1 MNYLTSHRF
10 PQITIIAFLC
20 LSGLF
25 AQSPRFPFPQHVQYT
40 KGAIK
45 PSTQTQAQLD
55 AAVKSFYDVWKS
67 KYLKPGCTSG
77 QYYVEYVNGSEICV
91 SEGQGYGMV
100 ITAYMAGYDTMA
112 KTYYDGL
119 YRWYKANPS
128 TVNPIL
134 MNWQQNSKCVSDGTD
149 AATDGDLD
157 IAYSLLLADKQWG
170 SSGSINYLSEALAII
185 NAIKQSE
192 VYPVVSSL
200 QLGDWAH
207 DDSQYKNDTRPSDF
221 MYDHFRAF
229 NAATNDAT
237 WNSVLNECYNLI
249 DTIQT
254 RYSPNTGLIPDF
266 IENCDSVPHPAKSKF
281 LESSDDGYYNYNS
294 CRTPWHFGT
303 DYLLNGDVRAKN
315 DCNKITQWLKKLT
328 SNKVSSIRSGYKLDG
343 SNISGNN
350 YQDMAFMA
358 PFAVGACVDTAHQV
372 WLNDLWNYVTTD
384 AVSNSD
390 YFGNTLKMLCMIVI
404 AGDYWAPQQ
413 ITDAVGESGNIAVP
427 SSYQLRNFPNP
438 FNPSTTIQFS
448 VPRFE
453 KIQGKIYNLYGKEI
467 CTLVDGFT
475 PAGMHVLEWNPAKQ
489 NLASGVYFFRLATG
503 EFQQSIKLVYL
514 K

>member
-1 MNYLTSHRF
+1 MTYS
-10 PQITIIAFLC
+10 TIRHLIIVVF
-20 LSGLF
+20 F
-25 AQSPRFPFPQHVQYT
+25 AICMMSTYAQTPRYPFPQHVKYT
-40 KGAIK
+40 TGTIK
-45 PSTQTQAQLD
+45 PSTQTQTQLD
-55 AAVKSFYDVWKS
+55 ASVQSFYNTWKA
-67 KYLKPGCTSG
+67 KYLKPGCTTG
-77 QYYVEYVNGSEICV
+77 QYYVEYINGTEICV

-128 TVNPIL
+128 TVNPVL

-157 IAYSLLLADKQWG
+157 IAYSLLMADKQWG
-170 SSGSINYLSEALAII
+170 SAGSINYLSEALAII

-192 VYPVVSSL
+192 VYPAVSSL

-207 DDSQYKNDTRPSDF
+207 NDSGYKNDSRPSDF
-221 MYDHFRAF
+221 MYDHLRAF
-229 NAATNDAT
+229 YTATNDAT
-237 WNSVLNECYNLI
+237 WNNVLNECYNLI

-266 IENCDSVPHPAKSKF
+266 IENCDSVPHPAKAKF
-281 LESSDDGYYNYNS
+281 LEGAEDGYYNYNS
-294 CRTPWHFGT
+294 CRTPWHFGV

-315 DCNKITQWLKKLT
+315 DCNKITQWLKKTT
-328 SNKVSSIRSGYKLDG
+328 SSNISSIRSGYKLDG

-358 PFAVGACVDTAHQV
+358 PFTVGACVDTAHQA
-372 WLNDLWNYVTTD
+372 WLNDLWNYVVTD

-390 YFGNTLKMLCMIVI
+390 YFGNTLKMLCMIV
-404 AGDYWAPQQ
+404 
-413 ITDAVGESGNIAVP
+413 VSGNYWMPDGRANAINEPGINIHPV
-427 SSYQLRNFPNP
+427 SYQLKSYPNP
-438 FNPSTTIQFS
+438 FNPETTIQFTIPVS
-448 VPRFE
+448 AKVL
-453 KIQGKIYNLYGKEI
+453 GKIYDIYGKEVG
-467 CTLVDGFT
+467 TLIDGFET
-475 PAGMHVLEWNPAKQ
+475 AGTHTEAWNPARQ
-489 NLASGVYFFRLATG
+489 NLASGIYFFRLTSG
-503 EFQQSIKLVYL
+503 SDQQTVKLVYM